1 MDALQKRSLG
11 LRVAVIAAI
20 LIWLASTRF
29 GQPSPSEEAAGP
41 VGTQPRIEVLA
52 PYKGKV
58 VLANLFATWCGPC
71 LAEIPDLI
79 KLQAAHPNDLA
90 IVGLQVMDLNGEPLP
105 DFKKRLG
112 INYPLID
119 ANDNLEVEKAFG
131 APDFLPVSVILDRTG
146 KIVATLTGRTRLE
159 EFERR
164 LALYF

>member
-1 MDALQKRSLG
+1 MPITSRGQPIKYALIGATL
-11 LRVAVIAAI
+11 LLLAV
-20 LIWLASTRF
+20 TRF
-29 GQPSPSEEAAGP
+29 GAPSDAETAKILGSQPNLE
-41 VGTQPRIEVLA
+41 ILA

-58 VLANLFATWCGPC
+58 ILANEFATWCGPC

-90 IVGLQVMDLNGEPLP
+90 IVGLQVTDLNGEPLP
-105 DFKKRLG
+105 EFKAKLG

-119 ANDNLEVEKAFG
+119 ANDNADVERAFD
-131 APDFLPVSVILDRTG
+131 PPEYLPVSIILDRGG
-146 KIVATLTGRTRLE
+146 KVVATLVGRTTLE